1 MQKNILIFGKNG
13 QLAQSL
19 KQSIKQHHCL
29 FLGRN
34 ECDLL
39 DQRDIKKHILS
50 FKPDV
55 IVNSAAYTAVDLA
68 EAEQEDAFL
77 LNRDAPHN
85 MAQIAAE
92 YHIPLIH
99 ISTDFVFDGE
109 KKTPYLP
116 ADKVNPL
123 GIYGQSKYEGEQ
135 AILKAHN
142 NAIII
147 RTSWVFSP
155 FGNNFVKTMLRL
167 GCQKDVLNIVSDQI
181 GCPTSALDLAK
192 DIMQI
197 IEKKSD
203 FKKLEDKVFHYSG
216 EDSLSWYEFAKIIFS
231 YADDAGLKIPS
242 SIIPI
247 LAKDYKTAA
256 KRPAYSVMDT
266 QSFTKTFDIPMK
278 SWKIALKEMIINHEE
293 AE

>member
-19 KQSIKQHHCL
+19 KQTAGHHHCL

-34 ECDLL
+34 ECNLL
-39 DQRDIKKHILS
+39 DKDDIKKHILS
-50 FKPDV
+50 FQPDM
-55 IVNSAAYTAVDLA
+55 IINGAAYTAVDLA
-68 EAEQEDAFL
+68 ETEQEDAFF

-85 MAQIAAE
+85 IAQIAAE
-92 YHIPLIH
+92 FQIPLIH

-116 ADKVNPL
+116 MEKVNPIN
-123 GIYGQSKYEGEQ
+123 IYGQSKYEGEKT
-135 AILKAHN
+135 ILKTHN

-155 FGNNFVKTMLRL
+155 FGNNFVKTMLCL
-167 GCQKDVLNIVSDQI
+167 GIQKDVLNIVSDQI

-192 DIMQI
+192 DIVHI
-197 IEKKSD
+197 TEKKYD
-203 FKKLEDKVFHYSG
+203 FTMLENKIFHYSG
-216 EDSLSWYEFAKIIFS
+216 ADALSWYEFAKTIFS
-231 YADDAGLKIPS
+231 YAGNAGLKTPS
-242 SIIPI
+242 SICPI

-266 QSFTKTFDIPMK
+266 TSFTETFDLPMK
-278 SWKIALKEMIINHEE
+278 SWKIALKEMITNHKE